1 VREQPGGDE
10 RAPDYG
16 GTVHRDHPV
25 LEILPD
31 RQHEVVP
38 TGHRHLVP
46 GQRAEHLGRGP
57 LAPVLADGHRNA
69 GGAVAHHR
77 QVGVVGETRFAVPF
91 GLGQRDPQL
100 QAVQHGRAARGRLF
114 RVGDAAARGHQVQLA
129 RPDQL
134 PAAEAVPVQHQ
145 ALEQPADG
153 LQADVRM
160 GRDLHTGTP
169 ADLVRAVVV
178 EEAPGADGTQRPLRQ
193 QPADLGAVADGRLA
207 GLDHV
212 YRVAHGGHAVISRA
226 TPGHRPASCPGIRRT
241 LRSGLLTAGG
251 ESREISTIRASAG
264 IGRGLGVA

>member
-77 QVGVVGETRFAVPF
+77 QVGVVGEARFAVPF

-160 GRDLHTGTP
+160 GGTCIP
-169 ADLVRAVVV
+169 VPV
-178 EEAPGADGTQRPLRQ
+178 
-193 QPADLGAVADGRLA
+193 
-207 GLDHV
+207 
-212 YRVAHGGHAVISRA
+212 
-226 TPGHRPASCPGIRRT
+226 
-241 LRSGLLTAGG
+241 SG
-251 ESREISTIRASAG
+251 EH
-264 IGRGLGVA
+264 